1 VMKMPKKL
9 STIVNKVVKAMNEA
23 NAEVYELQ
31 IAEGVPNPTKH
42 YFLLRHNRP
51 ATANLLKQRL
61 GVHTVE
67 VR

>member
-1 VMKMPKKL
+1 MKMPKKL
-9 STIVNKVVKAMNEA
+9 STIVNKAVKAINEA
-23 NAEVYELQ
+23 NAEMYELQ
-31 IAEGVPNPTKH
+31 VTEGVPNPTKH
-42 YFLLRHNRP
+42 YFLLRDNRP

>member
-1 VMKMPKKL
+1 
-9 STIVNKVVKAMNEA
+9 VKAINEA
-23 NAEVYELQ
+23 NAEMYELQ
-31 IAEGVPNPTKH
+31 VTEGVPNPTKH
-42 YFLLRHNRP
+42 YFLLRDNRP